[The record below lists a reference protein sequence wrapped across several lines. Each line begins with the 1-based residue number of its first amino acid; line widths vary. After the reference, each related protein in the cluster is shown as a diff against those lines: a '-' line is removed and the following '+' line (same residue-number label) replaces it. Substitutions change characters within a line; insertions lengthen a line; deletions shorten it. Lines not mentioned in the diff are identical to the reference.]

1 MEINDSLRELDVT
14 LYGNVET
21 ISDTL
26 SKCRVRIFYKGL
38 NRNRTFIS
46 EDFANQ
52 LIASLP
58 YAPIK
63 GIFNKDEMDYEDHGE
78 RNSDGQIYGVVS
90 ENPNFAWE
98 KHLDKDGVER
108 EYACADVIL
117 YTALY
122 PEANLISG
130 KSQSMEIHRKGLEG
144 EWKIWDGD
152 MQPYFEFYKGHLLG
166 LQVLGDEVEPCFEG
180 SAFFSLYKDAKDLYD
195 YICKNSKV
203 KEESKKMDKNLFRL
217 SDADKC
223 DLLFDALNTSADSF
237 TVVMDIYDDY
247 AIAYDVVAKKYIR
260 AYYTKD
266 NEANTVTVDRTEDCY
281 IVDVTET
288 EMNALNAMKA
298 VGSFTD
304 IQAKLDEQTS
314 QIETFTADKNSL
326 TEQLAAAQAELDEFK
341 KKKEDEEG
349 CNNAAK
355 DDDKKDDDKKDGDE
369 GKKDGDGEDDDEKKK
384 GKTENALSEE
394 VQAEIESYKNAIAE
408 KDAEIVRLNNSISD
422 ITNEK
427 SELEAFKKAADTEK
441 KTAIINEFAAHL
453 SEEQVTE
460 FTGKMD
466 DFSVE
471 DFKKEVCF
479 AAYNADASVLGNK
492 KTEDEPGLIY
502 KNTGKETENGMLA
515 LLKKHKGGNK

>member
-1 MEINDSLRELDVT
+1 
-14 LYGNVET
+14 
-21 ISDTL
+21 
-26 SKCRVRIFYKGL
+26 
-38 NRNRTFIS
+38 
-46 EDFANQ
+46 
-52 LIASLP
+52 
-58 YAPIK
+58 
-63 GIFNKDEMDYEDHGE
+63 
-78 RNSDGQIYGVVS
+78 
-90 ENPNFAWE
+90 
-98 KHLDKDGVER
+98 
-108 EYACADVIL
+108 
-117 YTALY
+117 
-122 PEANLISG
+122 
-130 KSQSMEIHRKGLEG
+130 
-144 EWKIWDGD
+144 
-152 MQPYFEFYKGHLLG
+152 
-166 LQVLGDEVEPCFEG
+166 
-180 SAFFSLYKDAKDLYD
+180 
-195 YICKNSKV
+195 
-203 KEESKKMDKNLFRL
+203 MDKNLFRL

-355 DDDKKDDDKKDGDE
+355 DDEKKDDGDE
-369 GKKDGDGEDDDEKKK
+369 GKKDGEGEEDDDEKKK

-453 SEEQVTE
+453 SEE
-460 FTGKMD
+460 
-466 DFSVE
+466 
-471 DFKKEVCF
+471 
-479 AAYNADASVLGNK
+479 
-492 KTEDEPGLIY
+492 
-502 KNTGKETENGMLA
+502 
-515 LLKKHKGGNK
+515 